1 MLENKLN
8 KSIDNILIVDDHPLT
23 VEVHK
28 GIISKA
34 LKEQKINYLTAVT
47 AEKAFTIINKIKL
60 KGENLKMALFDIN
73 LPPYKEQNIESGEDL
88 AVITRELFP
97 NCKIVIISM
106 HNDPLWVNRIIKAI
120 NPEGFLA
127 KSDVDAKSLAEI
139 CSKIEADFFFYSES
153 IKQSN
158 KIMIQQN
165 INWDEYDTKIL
176 QYIAEGYKTAH
187 LTKLIPLSLS
197 AIEKRK
203 ANIKKQLIFDIGSDK
218 ELIELAKSKGLL

>member
-1 MLENKLN
+1 MPNNKLN
-8 KSIDNILIVDDHPLT
+8 CSIDNILIVDDHPLT

-34 LKEQKINYLTAVT
+34 LKEKKINYLTAIT
-47 AEKAFTIINKIKL
+47 AEKAFNIITEINSND
-60 KGENLKMALFDIN
+60 ENLKMVLFDIN
-73 LPPYKEQNIESGEDL
+73 LPAYKEKNIESGEDL
-88 AVITRELFP
+88 ALITRKLFP
-97 NCKIVIISM
+97 KCKIIIISM

-153 IKQSN
+153 IKKSN
-158 KIMIQQN
+158 KIIIQQN
-165 INWDEYDTKIL
+165 INWDEHDTKIL

-218 ELIELAKSKGLL
+218 ELIEVAKSKGLL

>member
-1 MLENKLN
+1 MPNSELN
-8 KSIDNILIVDDHPLT
+8 RSIENILIVDDHPLT

-34 LKEQKINYLTAVT
+34 LKEKKINYLTAIN
-47 AEKAFTIINKIKL
+47 AEKAFNIITKINSN
-60 KGENLKMALFDIN
+60 GENLKMVLFDIS
-73 LPPYKEQNIESGEDL
+73 LPPYKEKNIESGEDL

-97 NCKIVIISM
+97 NCKIIIISM

-120 NPEGFLA
+120 NPEGFIA
-127 KSDVDAKSLAEI
+127 KSDVDAKSLTEI

-153 IKQSN
+153 IKKSN

-165 INWDEYDTKIL
+165 INWDEHDTKIL

-187 LTKLIPLSLS
+187 LAKLIPLSLS

>member
-127 KSDVDAKSLAEI
+127 KSDEDAKSLAEI

-153 IKQSN
+153 IKKSN

-165 INWDEYDTKIL
+165 INWDEHDTKIL

-187 LTKLIPLSLS
+187 LAKLIPLSLS

-218 ELIELAKSKGLL
+218 ELIEVAKSKGLL

>member
-1 MLENKLN
+1 
-8 KSIDNILIVDDHPLT
+8 
-23 VEVHK
+23 
-28 GIISKA
+28 
-34 LKEQKINYLTAVT
+34 
-47 AEKAFTIINKIKL
+47 
-60 KGENLKMALFDIN
+60 
-73 LPPYKEQNIESGEDL
+73 
-88 AVITRELFP
+88 
-97 NCKIVIISM
+97 M

-139 CSKIEADFFFYSES
+139 CSKIDADFFFYSES

-187 LTKLIPLSLS
+187 LTRLIPLSLS

-218 ELIELAKSKGLL
+218 ELIEVAKSKGLL

>member
-1 MLENKLN
+1 MPKIKFIN
-8 KSIDNILIVDDHPLT
+8 SRDYILIVDDHPLT

-34 LKEQKINYLTAVT
+34 LKEKKINYRTAIT
-47 AEKAFTIINKIKL
+47 AENAFTIIDEIYS

-73 LPPYKEQNIESGEDL
+73 LPPFKEKNIETGEDL
-88 AVITRELFP
+88 ALLTRDLFP
-97 NCKIVIISM
+97 NCKIIIISM
-106 HNDPLWVNRIIKAI
+106 LNDPLWVNRIIKAI

-127 KSDVDAKSLAEI
+127 KSDLDVKSLSEI
-139 CSKIEADFFFYSES
+139 CTKIDADFFYYSES
-153 IKQSN
+153 IKNSN

-176 QYIAEGYKTAH
+176 QYIAEGYKTSQ

-203 ANIKKQLIFDIGSDK
+203 SNIKKQLLFEIGHDK
-218 ELIELAKSKGLL
+218 ELIEIAKSKGLL